1 MPDLLEIKG
10 ISAAYGRIQ
19 ALSNVSLK
27 MSAGSI
33 VALLG
38 GNGAGKTTTLQHG
51 LSAAGAVD
59 RAAPS
64 TSRSAAQPPAIP
76 SRGQGRDL
84 QVPERPR
91 GFPRHERAREPR
103 HGRLSAAA
111 IPRASAAISKI
122 ASSPTS
128 RCSRAAEAE
137 GGHAVRRRAAD
148 AADRLRVD
156 GTRRRLLLLDE
167 PSLGLSP
174 VLVQKIFDIIARL
187 ASPTASASSWSNRT
201 RPVALATS
209 QYAYVLENGE
219 IVLEGASD
227 ALRQNE
233 AIKRTYLELIMAS
246 STRRFVGKA
255 YLITE
260 PHAGSVRSS
269 LISSPAR
276 VRTSR

>member
-38 GNGAGKTTTLQHG
+38 GNGAGKTTTLN
-51 LSAAGAVD
+51 
-59 RAAPS
+59 
-64 TSRSAAQPPAIP
+64 TISRLVPLTGGSIHF
-76 SRGQGRDL
+76 QGRPL
-84 QVPERPR
+84 NRLQSHHVVKAGISQVPEGREVFRDMSVRENLDMGAYGRSDPAGVRSDLDRVFAYFPVLRERLKQKAGTLSGGEQQMLLIARALMARP
-91 GFPRHERAREPR
+91 
-103 HGRLSAAA
+103 
-111 IPRASAAISKI
+111 
-122 ASSPTS
+122 
-128 RCSRAAEAE
+128 
-137 GGHAVRRRAAD
+137 
-148 AADRLRVD
+148 
-156 GTRRRLLLLDE
+156 RLLLLDE

-187 ASPTASASSWSNRT
+187 HADGLSILLVEQNAA
-201 RPVALATS
+201 VALATS

-233 AIKRTYLELIMAS
+233 AIKRTYL
-246 STRRFVGKA
+246 
-255 YLITE
+255 
-260 PHAGSVRSS
+260 GS
-269 LISSPAR
+269 
-276 VRTSR
+276 